1 MVGFWFFLQGVCP
14 LRCGHGACH
23 IEPGGRYQRFI
34 TRQRRSGST
43 GILRGGSRPVACT
56 PVAAQPGNP
65 SQARRLTNDRTSTL
79 KTRTLGNSGL
89 EVSEL
94 GFGCMDMRVG
104 YGPTSLSRNE
114 PIAEA
119 SEPEL
124 ACAAAERRG
133 GVDQGV
139 GQQLAGRTWHAAP

>member
-1 MVGFWFFLQGVCP
+1 M
-14 LRCGHGACH
+14 
-23 IEPGGRYQRFI
+23 
-34 TRQRRSGST
+34 
-43 GILRGGSRPVACT
+43 
-56 PVAAQPGNP
+56 
-65 SQARRLTNDRTSTL
+65 